1 MERIADGIYRLG
13 TRWANYYVVEEGG
26 GLTVVDT
33 GFPGYAGQLTAGLK
47 RISKEVSDVRAIVLT
62 HTHSDHIGGAAAFAE
77 WSGAPVFV
85 HQAEAGFATGAER
98 APRPNGIGSNLW
110 RPSMLGFIVHAARN
124 KGMQQVTVPH
134 VTTYSDDEILD
145 VPGKLRAIH
154 TPGHS
159 KGHAVL
165 LFEERRALFCGDAM
179 QTFAVD
185 TGRRGP
191 SIHSFNEDRE
201 KAAASLQLLSS
212 LDAHLLLPGHGEP
225 WRGPIADAV
234 EEPRS
239 RG

>member
-13 TRWANYYVVEEGG
+13 TRWANYYVVEDGG

-33 GFPGYAGQLTAGLK
+33 GFPGYAEQLPAGLK
-47 RISKEVSDVRAIVLT
+47 SISKEIGDVRAIVLT

-85 HQAEAGFATGAER
+85 HQAEADFATGAEK
-98 APRPNGIGSNLW
+98 APGPKGIASNIW

-124 KGMQQVTVPH
+124 KGMQQITVPQ

-165 LFEERRALFCGDAM
+165 LFEGRRALFCGDAM
-179 QTFAVD
+179 QMFAVD
-185 TGRRGP
+185 SGRRGP
-191 SIHSFNEDRE
+191 SLHSFNDDGE
-201 KAAASLQLLSS
+201 KAAASLESLSA
-212 LDAHLLLPGHGEP
+212 LDVDLLLTGHGEP
-225 WRGPIADAV
+225 WRGPIAGAV
-234 EEPRS
+234 EAARS